1 MALDLVIVTPE
12 GQAYSGAIQS
22 VVLPGVEGA
31 FGVLE
36 GHERFLSPLV
46 IGEAEIRQPDG
57 SIKWAAMSDGFVEV
71 VGDHVVAMVE
81 TCELAE
87 NIDVARAERAREK
100 AERAIE
106 ALQRQHEEHI
116 DFRLQELALQRAL
129 LRLQVAQRI

>member
-12 GQAYSGAIQS
+12 GQAYAGTVQS
-22 VVLPGVEGA
+22 IVLPGVQGA

-46 IGEAEIRQPDG
+46 IGEAEIREIDG
-57 SIKWAAMSDGFVEV
+57 ATKWAAMSDGFVEV
-71 VGDHVVAMVE
+71 AGDHVVAMVE

-87 NIDVARAERAREK
+87 KIDVARAERAREQ

-106 ALQRQHEEHI
+106 ALRRQHAEHI

-129 LRLQVAQRI
+129 LRLQVAKHC